1 MEKRKAMRKMEC
13 GKFWCN
19 IGSIFSSRKMDRY
32 QSCLPKGIMQTPSL
46 ESLNTWLGNL
56 VLLELFRAK
65 VAVNDFWRTLQIYVI
80 LWVDFCL
87 LIKVHIC
94 MYTFTEI
101 VTGEPK
107 CFQKLLPEE
116 VKFIVS
122 CYVAVTQINIFK
134 ILGVE
139 IFWEN
144 TQDKRL

>member
-1 MEKRKAMRKMEC
+1 
-13 GKFWCN
+13 
-19 IGSIFSSRKMDRY
+19 
-32 QSCLPKGIMQTPSL
+32 
-46 ESLNTWLGNL
+46 
-56 VLLELFRAK
+56 
-65 VAVNDFWRTLQIYVI
+65 
-80 LWVDFCL
+80 
-87 LIKVHIC
+87 

-134 ILGVE
+134 ILGVQ

-144 TQDKRL
+144 TQDKRLQGRQLQLQQTYRPYPSLLEGNCSVVLLFSHCLLLAPLWTPLWFEGGGACASQAKHEVFSGLHIIFNLTQGLSHLYTGAKCL